1 MVILVNQASAS
12 ASEVL
17 AAALKDSY
25 GATIVGM
32 PTFGKGSVQTTK
44 KYGDTMIKYTSAKW
58 LRPNG
63 ECVDGVGITPDYEV
77 EVELKDSVK
86 YDTQLDK
93 AIELLS

>member
-1 MVILVNQASAS
+1 
-12 ASEVL
+12 
-17 AAALKDSY
+17 
-25 GATIVGM
+25 M

-63 ECVDGVGITPDYEV
+63 ECVDKVGIKPDYEV
-77 EVELKDSVK
+77 EVEIKDNVMLDK
-86 YDTQLDK
+86 QLDK